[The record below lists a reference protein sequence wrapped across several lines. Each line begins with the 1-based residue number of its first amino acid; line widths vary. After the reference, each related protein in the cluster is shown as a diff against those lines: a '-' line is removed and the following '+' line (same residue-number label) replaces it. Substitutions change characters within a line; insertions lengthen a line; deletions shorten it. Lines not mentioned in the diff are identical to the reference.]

1 MAYDY
6 YTVWALAN
14 ELKEALVGK
23 DIYAA
28 NTRGEVLY
36 MQLGD
41 GSLLAECR
49 RDGTLRLLTADR
61 KRGPVTQGHGAER
74 YLAGARVIDV
84 GVAGRDRVIFLRLAR
99 ENRRGERSYGSLFFE
114 LLSNRVACALT
125 SERTGEILGAW
136 GREDRIKIGQ
146 VYAPPTGL
154 DRFLPGIDEEG
165 LFIEKVVEGELIN
178 LGDICRR
185 LLVGLDRQQM
195 AELFYRSGLT
205 PETDWDQENLH
216 ALWVAAEAMFH
227 EAEEPNGYAY
237 QLKQRWHFS
246 ALKPA
251 RLLEGSL
258 VEVADSVS
266 AVASYTTR
274 ENGKAERTRRH
285 RDMLHQLLRK
295 ELKSC
300 RKKLAAM
307 RADLKEAEKGSDWER
322 KGHILLAQVDSVT
335 PASQE
340 VELKDIFDPD
350 GKRRCRIV
358 LNPQLSAVENA
369 GHFLKKAQKFQRR
382 ETLLPERIKR
392 EEIVEKELAECEAR
406 LSDPD
411 RDAREI
417 EEWLENRGIRGKKSG
432 DVSPRNGKRKEGQG
446 AYPRQYTTS
455 DGWTVLAGRNNKEND
470 ILTHKMAAQNDMWF
484 HAHGYPGS
492 HVILRREGRKEEP
505 SKQSLGEAAGVAAF
519 WSKGKSAKKVP
530 VVYTL
535 VKYVSKPKGGAP
547 GQAIMKREK
556 TIIVEPKVL
565 AESKDSYKLN
575 YVK

>member
-14 ELKEALVGK
+14 ELEKSLVGK

-41 GSLLAECR
+41 GALLAECR
-49 RDGTLRLLTADR
+49 RDGTLRLLSADR
-61 KRGPVTQGHGAER
+61 RRGPVVQGDGAER

-84 GVAGRDRVIFLRLAR
+84 GVAGRDRVIFFRLAR

-136 GREDRIKIGQ
+136 GGMDRIKIGQ
-146 VYAPPTGL
+146 VYAPPTGF
-154 DRFLPGIDEEG
+154 DRFLPGIDEES
-165 LFIEKVVEGELIN
+165 LFIEKVVEEDLIN
-178 LGDICRR
+178 LGDICRG

-205 PETDWDQENLH
+205 PEADWDRENLH

-237 QLKQRWHFS
+237 RVKQRWHFS

-258 VEVADSVS
+258 VEVMDTVS
-266 AVASYTTR
+266 AVVSYTTR
-274 ENGKAERTRRH
+274 ENKKAERTRRH
-285 RDMLHQLLRK
+285 LDMLHQLLRK

-300 RKKLAAM
+300 RKKLIAM
-307 RADLKEAEKGSDWER
+307 RTDLKEAEKGSDWER
-322 KGHILLAQVDSVT
+322 KGHILLAQVNSVT

-350 GKRRCRIV
+350 GKRTCHIV
-358 LNPQLSAVENA
+358 LDPQLSAVENA
-369 GHFLKKAQKFQRR
+369 AHFLKRAHKFQRR
-382 ETLLPERIKR
+382 EKLLPERIKR
-392 EEIVEKELAECEAR
+392 EEIVEKVLVECEER
-406 LSDPD
+406 LSKPNKDV
-411 RDAREI
+411 REI
-417 EEWLENRGIRGKKSG
+417 EEWLEKRGIRGKKSG
-432 DVSPRNGKRKEGQG
+432 DVSPKNGKRQEGQG
-446 AYPRQYTTS
+446 AHPRQYVTS
-455 DGWTVLAGRNNKEND
+455 DGWTVLAGRNNREND

-505 SKQSLGEAAGVAAF
+505 SKQSLEEAAGVAAF

-535 VKYVSKPKGGAP
+535 AKYVSRPKGGAP
-547 GQAIMKREK
+547 GKAILKREK

-565 AESKDSYKLN
+565 AENTKN
-575 YVK
+575 A